1 MYTLGRISMH
11 FFGWGFKTQVNFELK
26 HLLSKLTNNATPI
39 LEILFIGGRGDEKGL
54 WGGGGPLVHLR

>member
-1 MYTLGRISMH
+1 MH

-39 LEILFIGGRGDEKGL
+39 LEFCLLGEGGTRKAYG
-54 WGGGGPLVHLR
+54 GGGGPLVHLR

>member
-1 MYTLGRISMH
+1 MH

-39 LEILFIGGRGDEKGL
+39 LEFCLLGEGGTRKAY
-54 WGGGGPLVHLR
+54 GGGGPLVHLR